1 MPKYYY
7 EITQQTEEWYKLKS
21 DKLGASNA
29 TAIANQG
36 KGLDTEINKKMAEYF
51 ASVKTENF
59 SNSNTDRGNELEPIA
74 RSMYEL
80 ENGVNVKQVGFV
92 EYNDFIGCSPD
103 GLINDDGGLEIK
115 CPENSVYFK
124 LLIDGEKEIPSDY
137 IWQCQMNLLITE
149 RNYWE
154 LMFYNPNFKKSFIV
168 FRIYPDKEKFEKL
181 RQGFIIAE
189 EKIKLIKNK
198 YQNL

>member
-1 MPKYYY
+1 MKIYRD
-7 EITQQTEEWYKLKS
+7 IIQQSEEWYRLKA

-36 KGLDTEINKKMAEYF
+36 KGLDTEINDKMAEYF
-51 ASVKTENF
+51 ASVKTDNF
-59 SNSNTDRGNELEPIA
+59 TSQDMDRGNELEPIA

-80 ENGVNVKQVGFV
+80 EYGVKVEQVGFV
-92 EYNDFIGCSPD
+92 EFNDFIGCSPD

-115 CPENSVYFK
+115 SPKNNTYFK
-124 LLIDGEKEIPSDY
+124 ILTEGEKEIPSDY

-149 RNYWE
+149 RKYWK
-154 LMFYNPNFKKSFIV
+154 LMFYNPNFKKSSIV
-168 FRIYPDKEKFEKL
+168 FHIEPDPIKFEKL